1 MKIVFVTDTLSSGG
15 SERVLSTL
23 ANSLCKT
30 YEVSIVCLRKR
41 MIAYDINPA
50 IKLAFADDH
59 HRDITAKLL
68 WLRKY
73 LRQYDLV
80 IAFMLPVFV
89 ATLACMLFTRTPII
103 VSERND
109 PGKAS
114 LFRKIIRRMLLFRM
128 QHMVVQTPEIKKYF
142 PAKYHKRIS
151 VIANPISEQFEWQ
164 SALSSHKEKKI
175 ISVGRLDPQ
184 KNQKMMIDAF
194 ALFSKTHPDHCL
206 DIYGEGPMRQELE
219 EYITKRMSCQVTRQV
234 C

>member
-89 ATLACMLFTRTPII
+89 ATLACMLFTRTPIMFTN
-103 VSERND
+103 E
-109 PGKAS
+109 KTQE
-114 LFRKIIRRMLLFRM
+114 K
-128 QHMVVQTPEIKKYF
+128 
-142 PAKYHKRIS
+142 PANY
-151 VIANPISEQFEWQ
+151 
-164 SALSSHKEKKI
+164 EK
-175 ISVGRLDPQ
+175 
-184 KNQKMMIDAF
+184 
-194 ALFSKTHPDHCL
+194 
-206 DIYGEGPMRQELE
+206 
-219 EYITKRMSCQVTRQV
+219 
-234 C
+234 

>member
-50 IKLAFADDH
+50 IKLAFADSSP
-59 HRDITAKLL
+59 DITAKLL

-128 QHMVVQTPEIKKYF
+128 HIWLYKPRRLRNIFQQNT
-142 PAKYHKRIS
+142 IS
-151 VIANPISEQFEWQ
+151 AYP
-164 SALSSHKEKKI
+164 
-175 ISVGRLDPQ
+175 
-184 KNQKMMIDAF
+184 
-194 ALFSKTHPDHCL
+194 
-206 DIYGEGPMRQELE
+206 
-219 EYITKRMSCQVTRQV
+219 
-234 C
+234 

>member
-80 IAFMLPVFV
+80 IASCYL
-89 ATLACMLFTRTPII
+89 
-103 VSERND
+103 
-109 PGKAS
+109 
-114 LFRKIIRRMLLFRM
+114 
-128 QHMVVQTPEIKKYF
+128 
-142 PAKYHKRIS
+142 
-151 VIANPISEQFEWQ
+151 
-164 SALSSHKEKKI
+164 
-175 ISVGRLDPQ
+175 
-184 KNQKMMIDAF
+184 
-194 ALFSKTHPDHCL
+194 CL
-206 DIYGEGPMRQELE
+206 
-219 EYITKRMSCQVTRQV
+219 
-234 C
+234 

>member
-175 ISVGRLDPQ
+175 ISVL
-184 KNQKMMIDAF
+184 K
-194 ALFSKTHPDHCL
+194 KT
-206 DIYGEGPMRQELE
+206 R
-219 EYITKRMSCQVTRQV
+219 K
-234 C
+234 

>member
-142 PAKYHKRIS
+142 PAKYHKRI
-151 VIANPISEQFEWQ
+151 P
-164 SALSSHKEKKI
+164 
-175 ISVGRLDPQ
+175 
-184 KNQKMMIDAF
+184 
-194 ALFSKTHPDHCL
+194 
-206 DIYGEGPMRQELE
+206 
-219 EYITKRMSCQVTRQV
+219 
-234 C
+234 